1 MTESFLTSHMF
12 QDKVEEVKNDRY
24 APEEDKGKVSH

>member
-1 MTESFLTSHMF
+1 MTLLF

-24 APEEDKGKVSH
+24 VPEEDKGKVRHKTTR

>member
-1 MTESFLTSHMF
+1 MF

-24 APEEDKGKVSH
+24 VPDEDKGKVRHKTMR